1 MLKRKVKKFLSLTL
15 PRKVKTKLFFLGP
28 KRYIQYIIAQ
38 RIFRIN
44 SHVSW
49 PVHWSSTVSHPHN
62 IIRDAELPFLGHH
75 PGCYIQAMNGI
86 EVGRNVR
93 YGPNV
98 HIISS
103 NHNLLDFNIHVKVN
117 PIKLKDNC
125 WIGSGSIILPGVELG
140 EHVIVA
146 AGSVVTK
153 SFPSNS
159 IIGGV
164 PAKLISSVDAYL
176 GDSNWGNY

>member
-1 MLKRKVKKFLSLTL
+1 MLYS
-15 PRKVKTKLFFLGP
+15 G
-28 KRYIQYIIAQ
+28 Y
-38 RIFRIN
+38 
-44 SHVSW
+44 
-49 PVHWSSTVSHPHN
+49 
-62 IIRDAELPFLGHH
+62 
-75 PGCYIQAMNGI
+75 
-86 EVGRNVR
+86 VR